1 MFAKLSL
8 ASFVYN
14 VLDVFCFPDQRVK
27 DLLHKN
33 KIIKYFVYLLL
44 TNTYSAFLQFIFIS
58 YMERSVSKEGARKL
72 MFEIAVGSKTF
83 ERLNRSHEYFDLL
96 QARDKKLK
104 TKVDLYE
111 FEAIDNPI
119 MILVNV
125 NPKQYYKNYKGND
138 SNKRHTGV
146 RKCTVGINSETSAN
160 KILSLQEYEENKK
173 LKPKKMVQ
181 NILQDSNSRMM
192 MKTISKSL
200 FARFTS

>member
-104 TKVDLYE
+104 MKVDLYE

-125 NPKQYYKNYKGND
+125 NPKQ
-138 SNKRHTGV
+138 
-146 RKCTVGINSETSAN
+146 
-160 KILSLQEYEENKK
+160 
-173 LKPKKMVQ
+173 
-181 NILQDSNSRMM
+181 
-192 MKTISKSL
+192 
-200 FARFTS
+200 